1 MRFFSDTDKHHYTIN
16 NCCLYSHDVY
26 VRWTGDELVSASYSS
41 ISDTVPTTNE
51 AWSVDNVEFGTR
63 ANISYT
69 IPTYYTADFTA
80 SGLQVLGSSIIG
92 KTVTVSGIVE
102 NNVDFGFENYRQN
115 KFTASSHNL
124 TVKLYGVDGNH
135 PAYAWVYQFSPADTE
150 PSYIVDPN
158 YRTVMISGA
167 WCNYNAPAEYD
178 LLTSVDVNVLP
189 DGTFRYG
196 IGSAYVELFAQVPY
210 SANTYTGTKS
220 DGAPMRYLLGSN
232 GTTSNRDWNSLI
244 GSIGTIT
251 NTSYVHNISA
261 SGHISGTINTV
272 TSLMG
277 WAEQVTFSSRYDI
290 GGAISR
296 TAYISGIAP

>member
-1 MRFFSDTDKHHYTIN
+1 MRFFADSDKYMYTID
-16 NCCLYSHDVY
+16 NCCLYSDAY
-26 VRWTGDELVSASYSS
+26 VRWTGDASASASYSS
-41 ISDTVPTTNE
+41 TDTSVPASTG
-51 AWSVDNVEFGTR
+51 AWSVDDVPIGTR

-69 IPTYYTADFTA
+69 LPTYYTADFTA
-80 SGLQVLGSSIIG
+80 SGLQVLGSSISG

-115 KFTASSHNL
+115 TFTASSRNL
-124 TVKLYGVDGNH
+124 TVKWYGVDGNH